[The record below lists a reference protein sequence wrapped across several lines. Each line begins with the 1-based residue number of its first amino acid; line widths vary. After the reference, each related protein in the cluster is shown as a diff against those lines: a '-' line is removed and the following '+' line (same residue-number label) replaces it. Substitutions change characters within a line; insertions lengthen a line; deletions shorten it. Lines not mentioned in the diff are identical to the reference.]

1 MPKSTSQSKFITTFA
16 NLFKGTTQKADD
28 TNVATVTTSEK
39 YIEGD
44 DKSPSSTT
52 RTVEVKIKLSSADL
66 ATKQAFADS
75 VSNFW
80 GPDCT
85 SPFDASDNHPFFNNF
100 SGQAEPNPFGKPIG
114 EAIVV
119 D

>member
-1 MPKSTSQSKFITTFA
+1 MPKRTSQSKFITTFA
-16 NLFKGTTQKADD
+16 NLFKGATQKADD
-28 TNVATVTTSEK
+28 TNVATIKTSEK

-80 GPDCT
+80 GPGCA
-85 SPFDASDNHPFFNNF
+85 SPFDAADNHPLFNNF
-100 SGQAEPNPFGKPIG
+100 PGREEPNPFGKAIG
-114 EAIVV
+114 KAIEV